1 MKFNVEELKQ
11 FRKDLDQTLKAL
23 SEKYEIDITLGKI
36 QVIDDMFSIRLNA
49 EHSIKKNVIKPE
61 VKKVAKVVPAK
72 KKLDDLNDTDL
83 NNLDISSLD
92 LDDIGDDTKKPLQIK
107 NVEKEEPKK
116 VSTKQN
122 DKPKDI
128 KTISNNELNSLDLN
142 SLDLDSLDLDDDV
155 KESTKEEPKK
165 VSTKQNDKP
174 KDIKTISN
182 NELNSLDLNSL
193 DLDSL
198 DLDDDVKESTKE
210 EPKKEEPKKE
220 EFNSKFNKN
229 EQSLKHKKKIEDLTD
244 EELENLDLDEID
256 FGDEEEKP
264 KKVVKTKVVE
274 DDDSRF
280 DQELERYLAPKV
292 KTKNAG
298 PKNVF
303 EEKEFYSNDS
313 DISEE
318 EIDEY
323 IKSNNLFNYSFQA
336 KIIQAEPKV
345 QDFYTDVKN
354 LLLSNEGVKSKV
366 LWDYDDFVYNKKSIA
381 KLEVVNDTLNVYL
394 ALDPIDYEDSTY
406 NVVKVNDPKY
416 QGTKLKVEIRDIN
429 DEDQLYDLIGDLAEA
444 FDIMPGDDRYDD
456 YHFQYETDDELIERG
471 LIKEN

>member
-107 NVEKEEPKK
+107 NVE
-116 VSTKQN
+116 
-122 DKPKDI
+122 
-128 KTISNNELNSLDLN
+128 
-142 SLDLDSLDLDDDV
+142 
-155 KESTKEEPKK
+155 KEEPKK

>member
-49 EHSIKKNVIKPE
+49 EHSIKKNVKKPE

-128 KTISNNELNSLDLN
+128 KTISDNELNSLDLD

-155 KESTKEEPKK
+155 KEST
-165 VSTKQNDKP
+165 
-174 KDIKTISN
+174 
-182 NELNSLDLNSL
+182 
-193 DLDSL
+193 
-198 DLDDDVKESTKE
+198 
-210 EPKKEEPKKE
+210 KEEPKKE

>member
-49 EHSIKKNVIKPE
+49 EHSIKKNVKKPE

-128 KTISNNELNSLDLN
+128 KTISDNELNSLDL
-142 SLDLDSLDLDDDV
+142 D
-155 KESTKEEPKK
+155 
-165 VSTKQNDKP
+165 
-174 KDIKTISN
+174 
-182 NELNSLDLNSL
+182 SL

>member
-107 NVEKEEPKK
+107 NVEKEELKK

-128 KTISNNELNSLDLN
+128 KTISDNELNSLDL
-142 SLDLDSLDLDDDV
+142 D
-155 KESTKEEPKK
+155 
-165 VSTKQNDKP
+165 
-174 KDIKTISN
+174 
-182 NELNSLDLNSL
+182 SL

>member
-128 KTISNNELNSLDLN
+128 KTISDNELNSLDL
-142 SLDLDSLDLDDDV
+142 D
-155 KESTKEEPKK
+155 
-165 VSTKQNDKP
+165 
-174 KDIKTISN
+174 
-182 NELNSLDLNSL
+182 SL

>member
-23 SEKYEIDITLGKI
+23 AEKYEIDITLGKI

-49 EHSIKKNVIKPE
+49 EHSVKKNVKKPE
-61 VKKVAKVVPAK
+61 VKKVAKVAPAK

-83 NNLDISSLD
+83 NNLDIASLD

-116 VSTKQN
+116 VSSKQN

-128 KTISNNELNSLDLN
+128 KSISDSELNSLDLD

-155 KESTKEEPKK
+155 KEP
-165 VSTKQNDKP
+165 
-174 KDIKTISN
+174 I
-182 NELNSLDLNSL
+182 
-193 DLDSL
+193 
-198 DLDDDVKESTKE
+198 
-210 EPKKEEPKKE
+210 KEEPKKE

-229 EQSLKHKKKIEDLTD
+229 EQTLKHKKKIEDLTD
-244 EELENLDLDEID
+244 EELETLDLDEID

-264 KKVVKTKVVE
+264 KKVDKVKVAE

-280 DQELERYLAPKV
+280 DQELERYLTPKV
-292 KTKNAG
+292 KTKNTG

-313 DISEE
+313 DISDE

-323 IKSNNLFNYSFQA
+323 IKSNNLFDYSFQA

-345 QDFYTDVKN
+345 QDLYTDVKN

-366 LWDYDDFVYNKKSIA
+366 LWDYDDFIYNKKSIA

-394 ALDPIDYEDSTY
+394 ALDPIDYEDSSY

-416 QGTKLKVEIRDIN
+416 QGTKLKVEIKDIN

>member
-23 SEKYEIDITLGKI
+23 AEKYEIDITLGKI

-49 EHSIKKNVIKPE
+49 EHSVKKNVKKPE

-92 LDDIGDDTKKPLQIK
+92 LDNIGDDPKKPLQIK

-122 DKPKDI
+122 DNPTDI
-128 KTISNNELNSLDLN
+128 KSISDSELNSLDLD

-155 KESTKEEPKK
+155 KEPTKE
-165 VSTKQNDKP
+165 
-174 KDIKTISN
+174 
-182 NELNSLDLNSL
+182 
-193 DLDSL
+193 
-198 DLDDDVKESTKE
+198 ESTKE
-210 EPKKEEPKKE
+210 EPIKEEPKKE

-229 EQSLKHKKKIEDLTD
+229 EQTLKHKKKIEDLTD
-244 EELENLDLDEID
+244 EELENLDLDDLD

-264 KKVVKTKVVE
+264 KKLVKTKVVE

-292 KTKNAG
+292 KTKNTG

-313 DISEE
+313 DISDE

-381 KLEVVNDTLNVYL
+381 KLEVVDDTLNVYL

-416 QGTKLKVEIRDIN
+416 QGTKLKVEIKDIN